1 VQFDR
6 TGHVRQKPGTVR
18 CRWRSESGYVS
29 WRSILSAGSTC
40 APKGSKAAGGVTRS
54 VREELEL
61 ACTGELNGRALTAV
75 EIMGTDT
82 IVRWFANVFA
92 RTSTSSHRVEE
103 NERVVC
109 YAERKIG
116 RAPQTIDI
124 ERDLAPNAG
133 GTRFIRV
140 EPAVDLRPDEAVTSS
155 AIRHLM
161 SNGQWE
167 CLRVSGWLH
176 PAVLDGLQHESGF
189 SSV

>member
-1 VQFDR
+1 
-6 TGHVRQKPGTVR
+6 
-18 CRWRSESGYVS
+18 
-29 WRSILSAGSTC
+29 
-40 APKGSKAAGGVTRS
+40 VTRS

-161 SNGQWE
+161 ASGSACGQVVGYIR
-167 CLRVSGWLH
+167 LSLTAFSMSLDFH
-176 PAVLDGLQHESGF
+176 PCEAIQQS
-189 SSV
+189 